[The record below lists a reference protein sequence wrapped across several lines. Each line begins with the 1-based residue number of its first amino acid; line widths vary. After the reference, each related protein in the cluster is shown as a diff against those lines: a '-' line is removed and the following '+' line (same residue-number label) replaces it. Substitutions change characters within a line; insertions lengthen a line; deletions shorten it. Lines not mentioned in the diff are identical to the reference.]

1 MNRDFVIDLIKTF
14 NNNGFNEVVIKLKNG
29 SSIVIDA
36 VDSEVYYGYKVMEI
50 NFKCNE
56 HLFIRFSYELIDEI
70 IINSK

>member
-14 NNNGFNEVVIKLKNG
+14 NNNGFNEVVLKLKNG
-29 SSIVIDA
+29 SSLVIDT

-56 HLFIRFSYELIDEI
+56 YLFIRFSYDLIEEI